1 MFGRHIISCV
11 QRSLDWHSCCFACE
25 QQATLQIT
33 CFCNTRISS
42 NVELCI
48 CRICCKWARKT
59 DFCYYHWTRPKS
71 FKRPTKVNIVLLKFW
86 YNDKTSLQS
95 LHNALMHRVHT
106 GASQHARGGQRM
118 VWVYALLIILPFTAF
133 IAVGTWQEWPKS
145 NWSNEKRLYQSTSLR
160 TSYFNGIR
168 SVRSIV
174 WSFHVR
180 QIVPFNSQIFPQKSQ
195 FVLHIKSQETSSKCV
210 NLIWAE

>member
-11 QRSLDWHSCCFACE
+11 QRSLDSHSCSFACE

-42 NVELCI
+42 NVELYI
-48 CRICCKWARKT
+48 CRIYCKWARKT

-86 YNDKTSLQS
+86 YNDKTTLQS
-95 LHNALMHRVHT
+95 LHNALMHRVQT

-118 VWVYALLIILPFTAF
+118 VWVYALL
-133 IAVGTWQEWPKS
+133 
-145 NWSNEKRLYQSTSLR
+145 
-160 TSYFNGIR
+160 
-168 SVRSIV
+168 V
-174 WSFHVR
+174 WSFQVR

-195 FVLHIKSQETSSKCV
+195 FVPHIKSQEKFSKCV
-210 NLIWAE
+210 NVIWAE

>member
-11 QRSLDWHSCCFACE
+11 QRSLDSHSCSFACE

-48 CRICCKWARKT
+48 CRIYCKWARKT

-86 YNDKTSLQS
+86 YNDKTTLQS

-118 VWVYALLIILPFTAF
+118 VWVRST
-133 IAVGTWQEWPKS
+133 
-145 NWSNEKRLYQSTSLR
+145 NNTSLHSFHCSR
-160 TSYFNGIR
+160 YFARMPKIELIEWKKTLPKYFLTNVLLQWYPVSSFHSLIVP
-168 SVRSIV
+168 SPADRSI
-174 WSFHVR
+174 
-180 QIVPFNSQIFPQKSQ
+180 Q
-195 FVLHIKSQETSSKCV
+195 
-210 NLIWAE
+210 